1 MTVVEKLLKKLDEPM
16 DSLRP
21 TACASGRDQGES
33 ERDRDRDNEMK
44 KDRGIRFRSSTGT
57 INLLSGACS
66 PLGSEND
73 TLNRSPSPL
82 LGPSIDRDRDRDMV
96 ESAVPPSDAIRSLGS
111 TDHCFGLSREQV
123 HHQRHIAICH
133 RRLG

>member
-1 MTVVEKLLKKLDEPM
+1 MTVVEKLLKKLDEPT

-33 ERDRDRDNEMK
+33 ERDGEKDRDDEMK
-44 KDRGIRFRSSTGT
+44 KDRSIRFRSSTGT

-66 PLGSEND
+66 PLGSEKD
-73 TLNRSPSPL
+73 TLNRPLSPL
-82 LGPSIDRDRDRDMV
+82 LGPSTDRDRDLV

-123 HHQRHIAICH
+123 HHQKHIAICH